1 MLARLFLIGICLL
14 MNTATAI
21 ALPNLTTEAELG
33 ELGQP
38 GLNAFWQQQAKL
50 GKFATT
56 DGLELPYARLSHP
69 EHQKAIILVNGRTES
84 YLKYQE
90 LAYDLFNNGYNV
102 YLYDHRGQGLA
113 PRLLQ
118 DPLMGYVADFD
129 DYVQDLEQFV
139 QQVVLLEP
147 VNSLYLLS
155 HSMGGTISALWLS
168 KTQVRLQAATLSS
181 PMMGIY
187 LGPLPRWL
195 ADGLIATLDTGC
207 RWLGREACYAPGQGG
222 GYVEV
227 PFEDNELTHSELRY
241 RLFRELYRQ
250 QPELQ
255 LGGASLTWLQQALK
269 AGDRT
274 IASASRIATPLLV
287 LQAGNDVVVD
297 NRAQNRFCQAL
308 AHCQGGAPL
317 LIKDAS
323 HELFIE
329 RDQQRQQALNAALS
343 FFEQYP

>member
-1 MLARLFLIGICLL
+1 MLARLFLIGIFLL
-14 MNTATAI
+14 MNTAI
-21 ALPNLTTEAELG
+21 AAPRLITEAELSD
-33 ELGQP
+33 LGQS
-38 GLNAFWQQQAKL
+38 GLNAFWQRQAEQ
-50 GKFATT
+50 GHFVGT
-56 DGLELPYARLSHP
+56 DGLELPYASLSRP
-69 EHQKAIILVNGRTES
+69 EHQKAIVLVNGRTES

-90 LAYDLFNNGYNV
+90 LAFDLFNNGYNV

-129 DYVQDLEQFV
+129 DYVQDLEQFM

-147 VNSLYLLS
+147 VDSLYLLS

-168 KTQVRLQAATLSS
+168 ETQVRLQAAALSS

-187 LGPLPRWL
+187 LGPMPRWL
-195 ADGLIATLDTGC
+195 VDGLLGALDTGC
-207 RWLGREACYAPGQGG
+207 HWLGHEACYAPGQGG

-227 PFEDNELTHSELRY
+227 PFKDNDLTHSEARY
-241 RLFRELYRQ
+241 KLFRDLYRQ
-250 QPELQ
+250 RPELQ
-255 LGGASLTWLQQALK
+255 LGGASLHWLQQSLQAGDSAIAK
-269 AGDRT
+269 AG
-274 IASASRIATPLLV
+274 RITTPLLV

-308 AHCQGGAPL
+308 AHCHGGAPQV
-317 LIKDAS
+317 IKKAS

-329 RDQQRQQALNAALS
+329 RDRQRQQALEAALS

>member
-1 MLARLFLIGICLL
+1 MLARLFLIGIFLL
-14 MNTATAI
+14 MNTAI
-21 ALPNLTTEAELG
+21 AAPRLTTEAELG
-33 ELGQP
+33 DLSQS
-38 GLNAFWQQQAKL
+38 GLDAFWQQQAEQ
-50 GKFATT
+50 GHFSGA
-56 DGLELPYARLSHP
+56 DGLKLPYASLSRP
-69 EHQKAIILVNGRTES
+69 EHQKTIVLVNGRTES

-129 DYVQDLEQFV
+129 DYVQDLEQFM

-168 KTQVRLQAATLSS
+168 ETQVRLQAATLSS

-187 LGPLPRWL
+187 LGPMPRWL
-195 ADGLIATLDTGC
+195 VDGLLGALDTGC
-207 RWLGREACYAPGQGG
+207 HWLGREGCYAPGQGG
-222 GYVEV
+222 GYMEV
-227 PFEDNELTHSELRY
+227 PFKDNDLTHSEVRY
-241 RLFRELYRQ
+241 RLFRDLYRQ
-250 QPELQ
+250 KPELQ
-255 LGGASLTWLQQALK
+255 LGGASLHWLQQSLE
-269 AGDRT
+269 AGDNA
-274 IASASRIATPLLV
+274 IARASRITTPLLV

-308 AHCQGGAPL
+308 AHCQGGAPKV
-317 LIKDAS
+317 IKKAS

-329 RDQQRQQALNAALS
+329 RDRQRQQALEAALA
-343 FFEQYP
+343 FFELYP